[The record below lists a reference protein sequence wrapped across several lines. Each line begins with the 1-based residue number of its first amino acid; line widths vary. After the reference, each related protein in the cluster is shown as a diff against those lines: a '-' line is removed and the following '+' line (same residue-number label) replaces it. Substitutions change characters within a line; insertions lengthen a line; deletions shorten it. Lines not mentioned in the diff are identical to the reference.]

1 MPFTPALSAQ
11 RLAEFLGALSGVPD
25 GRSLA
30 RVAAER
36 AARALAAEVAAVL
49 AADGTVTASVGF
61 PLGRVP
67 ARTLAE
73 VADGTRDEV
82 LVPGAGMCPAVSVPI
97 GGESPGHLLV
107 ARSSGG
113 SMMPGWSIRDGSTMD
128 ESLVDG
134 RFTVDEL
141 SLVRGMA
148 RVLELTQHA
157 RLTLQAERRQAEEN
171 SRLLRSLQIRQRLLE
186 QIAEVQRA
194 ITRREPLPRILD
206 AITAGAR
213 DLLGDDLAGL
223 RFRDPDDPGM
233 LLLVASTGIPDEVAK
248 RVWRLPVDAGGPAAF
263 AIERDELVVFDNP
276 AELAPFDDQLR
287 TAMAAPVHENGTV
300 VGGLVVGSYQLG
312 RRYHAGDRELLALF
326 AEQVSLAV
334 TDAKTREAIV
344 AAYHDSL
351 TGLASR
357 GLFLDRLEHRLAE
370 ARAGAAQAPA
380 VLFVDLD
387 RFKTVNDSLGH
398 AAGDLL
404 LVGVAERLRD
414 CLGPGD
420 TAARVGGDEFT
431 VLLTGVAG
439 PDAARAVAAGILDSL
454 RAAFPIHGGEVFI
467 DASIGVAL
475 GTDPGQDA
483 EAVVRD
489 ADVAMYHAKQRRT
502 RCELFQ
508 PAMHDTFVRRLAV
521 EANLR
526 RAIERGEFVLR
537 YQPIVA
543 LHGGPAGGAPGGD
556 VVTGET
562 VIGLEA
568 LLRWQ
573 HPQRGLLEPAEFV
586 PIAEDA
592 GLIVPIDRW
601 VLGEACRRA
610 AGWNARRPADRPLTI
625 TVNLSARGLQQP
637 DLPAVVAA
645 ALEESGLAPECLV
658 LEITESL
665 LLHDTEATVHR
676 LAALKAQRLRVA
688 IDDFG
693 TGYSSLAYLR
703 RFPMDIIKVA
713 KSFVD
718 DIAVDPQASA
728 VARSIVQ
735 LGQLLRLTTIAE
747 GIEGAEQLD
756 RLIES
761 GCELGQG
768 YYFAKPLDLEEV
780 ETLLFA
786 PVSTGG

>member
-1 MPFTPALSAQ
+1 
-11 RLAEFLGALSGVPD
+11 
-25 GRSLA
+25 
-30 RVAAER
+30 
-36 AARALAAEVAAVL
+36 
-49 AADGTVTASVGF
+49 VGF

-67 ARTLAE
+67 GHTLAE
-73 VADGTRDEV
+73 VAAGTRDEV
-82 LVPGAGMCPAVSVPI
+82 PVPGAGRCRAVAVPI

-107 ARSSGG
+107 ARSAGG
-113 SMMPGWSIRDGSTMD
+113 SIMPGWSILDESTMD
-128 ESLVDG
+128 ESIVDG
-134 RFTVDEL
+134 GFTVDEV

-157 RLTLQAERRQAEEN
+157 RLTLRAERRQAEEN
-171 SRLLRSLQIRQRLLE
+171 TRLVRSLQVRQRLLE
-186 QIAEVQRA
+186 QISQVQRA
-194 ITRREPLPRILD
+194 ISRRAPLSRILD
-206 AITAGAR
+206 TITAGAR
-213 DLLGDDLAGL
+213 ELLGDDVAGL
-223 RFRDPDDPGM
+223 RIRDPDDPGM
-233 LLLVASTGIPDEVAK
+233 LLLMSQTGVPDQLAK
-248 RVWRLPVDAGGPAAF
+248 RIWRLPLAAGGPAAE
-263 AIERDELVVFDNP
+263 AIERDELVVCDNP
-276 AELAPFDDQLR
+276 AELAPINDRLR
-287 TAMAAPVHENGTV
+287 TAMAAPVHENDAV
-300 VGGLVVGSYQLG
+300 VGGLVVGSYQMG
-312 RRYHAGDRELLALF
+312 RRYHAGDRELLRLF

-334 TDAKTREAIV
+334 ADAKTREAIA

-357 GLFLDRLEHRLAE
+357 ALFLDRLEHRLAA
-370 ARAGAAQAPA
+370 ARAGGVARTAGGAGDGRPA

-404 LVGVAERLRD
+404 LVGVAERLRG
-414 CLGPGD
+414 CLGPDD

-431 VLLTGVAG
+431 VLL
-439 PDAARAVAAGILDSL
+439 DAVCGADEARAVAARILDSL
-454 RAAFPIHGGEVFI
+454 RAAFPINGGEVFI
-467 DASIGVAL
+467 DASIGVAFD
-475 GTDPGQDA
+475 TDPAQDA
-483 EAVVRD
+483 EALVRD

-508 PAMHDTFVRRLAV
+508 PGMHDTFVRRLGV

-526 RAIERGEFVLR
+526 RALERREFALR

-543 LHGGPAGGAPGGD
+543 LDGSA
-556 VVTGET
+556 

-568 LLRWQ
+568 LLRWR

-610 AGWNARRPADRPLTI
+610 AGWNARRPPDRPLTV

-637 DLPAVVAA
+637 DLPAVVAG
-645 ALEESGLAPECLV
+645 ALDSSGLAPECLV
-658 LEITESL
+658 LELTESL
-665 LLHDTEATVHR
+665 LLHDSEATVHR
-676 LAALKAQRLRVA
+676 LAALRAQGVRVA

-718 DIAVDPQASA
+718 DIAVDQQASA
-728 VARSIVQ
+728 VARVIVQ
-735 LGQLLRLTTIAE
+735 LGRLLRLTTIAE
-747 GIEGAEQLD
+747 GIEDSEQLD
-756 RLIES
+756 WLREF

-768 YYFAKPLDLEEV
+768 YYFAKPLDPDEV
-780 ETLLFA
+780 EALLFR
-786 PVSTGG
+786 PVPLP

>member
-1 MPFTPALSAQ
+1 
-11 RLAEFLGALSGVPD
+11 
-25 GRSLA
+25 
-30 RVAAER
+30 
-36 AARALAAEVAAVL
+36 
-49 AADGTVTASVGF
+49 
-61 PLGRVP
+61 
-67 ARTLAE
+67 
-73 VADGTRDEV
+73 
-82 LVPGAGMCPAVSVPI
+82 
-97 GGESPGHLLV
+97 
-107 ARSSGG
+107 
-113 SMMPGWSIRDGSTMD
+113 MD
-128 ESLVDG
+128 ESIVDG
-134 RFTVDEL
+134 GFTVDEV

-148 RVLELTQHA
+148 RVLELTLHA
-157 RLTLQAERRQAEEN
+157 RQTLQAERRQAEEN
-171 SRLLRSLQIRQRLLE
+171 ARLLHSVQVRQRLLE
-186 QIAEVQRA
+186 QISEVQRA
-194 ITRREPLPRILD
+194 ITRRAPLVRILD
-206 AITAGAR
+206 TITAGAR
-213 DLLGDDLAGL
+213 ELLDDDVAGL
-223 RFRDPDDPGM
+223 RIRDPDDADM
-233 LLLVASTGIPDEVAK
+233 LLLVSSTGVPDQLAK
-248 RVWRLPVDAGGPAAF
+248 RLWRLPMEAGGPAAE
-263 AIERDELVVFDNP
+263 AIERDELVVCENP
-276 AELAPFDDQLR
+276 AALASFNDRLR
-287 TAMAAPVHENGTV
+287 TAMAAPVHENSTV
-300 VGGLVVGSYQLG
+300 VGSLVVGSYRPD

-326 AEQVSLAV
+326 AEQVSLAL

-357 GLFLDRLEHRLAE
+357 ALFLDRLEHRLAE
-370 ARAGAAQAPA
+370 AREAGGQASPA

-398 AAGDLL
+398 SAGDLL
-404 LVGVAERLRD
+404 LVGVAGRLRG
-414 CLGPGD
+414 CLGSED

-431 VLLTGVAG
+431 VLLADVAG
-439 PDAARAVAAGILDSL
+439 PDAARAVAARILDSL

-483 EAVVRD
+483 EALIRD

-508 PAMHDTFVRRLAV
+508 PAMHDTFVRRLGV

-526 RAIERGEFVLR
+526 RALERGEFALR

-543 LHGGPAGGAPGGD
+543 LEGGA
-556 VVTGET
+556 

-586 PIAEDA
+586 PIAEDT

-610 AGWNARRPADRPLTI
+610 AAWNERRGPGRPLTV

-637 DLPAVVAA
+637 DLPTVVAG
-645 ALEESGLAPECLV
+645 ALNASGLAPECLV
-658 LEITESL
+658 LEVTESL
-665 LLHDTEATVHR
+665 LLHDTDATVHR
-676 LAALKAQRLRVA
+676 LAALKAQRVRVA

-713 KSFVD
+713 KTFVD

-728 VARSIVQ
+728 VARAIVQ
-735 LGQLLRLTTIAE
+735 LGRLLRLTTIAE
-747 GIEGAEQLD
+747 GIEGAEQLE
-756 RLIES
+756 RLREC

-768 YYFAKPLDLEEV
+768 YYFAKPLDPDEV
-780 ETLLFA
+780 EALLFR
-786 PVSTGG
+786 PVPLA

>member
-1 MPFTPALSAQ
+1 MPPPPALTAQ
-11 RLAEFLGALSGVPD
+11 RLAEFVAALSAVPD
-25 GRSLA
+25 GRPLA

-67 ARTLAE
+67 AHTLAE
-73 VADGTRDEV
+73 VAEGTRDV
-82 LVPGAGMCPAVSVPI
+82 VPVPGAGVCCAVAVPI

-107 ARSSGG
+107 ARSAGG
-113 SMMPGWSIRDGSTMD
+113 SMMPGWSILDESIMD
-128 ESLVDG
+128 ESIVDG

-171 SRLLRSLQIRQRLLE
+171 SRLLRSLQVRQRLLE
-186 QIAEVQRA
+186 QISEVQRA
-194 ITRREPLPRILD
+194 ITRRAPLARILD
-206 AITAGAR
+206 TITAGAK
-213 DLLGDDLAGL
+213 DLLGDDVAGL
-223 RFRDPDDPGM
+223 RIRDPDDPGM
-233 LLLVASTGIPDEVAK
+233 LLLMSQTGLPDQLAK
-248 RVWRLPVDAGGPAAF
+248 RLWRLPMEVGGPAVE
-263 AIERDELVVFDNP
+263 AIERDELVVCDNP
-276 AELAPFDDQLR
+276 AVLAPFNDLLR
-287 TAMAAPVHENGTV
+287 VAMAAPVHENNTV
-300 VGGLVVGSYQLG
+300 VGSLVVGSYQLG

-334 TDAKTREAIV
+334 TDAKTREAIIT
-344 AAYHDSL
+344 AYHDSL

-357 GLFLDRLEHRLAE
+357 ALFLNRLEHRLAE
-370 ARAGAAQAPA
+370 VRDGAGQGPPA

-404 LVGVAERLRD
+404 LVGVAERLRG
-414 CLGPGD
+414 CLGPDD

-431 VLLTGVAG
+431 VLLHAVSGAEV
-439 PDAARAVAAGILDSL
+439 ARAVAARILDSL

-467 DASIGVAL
+467 DASIGVAM

-483 EAVVRD
+483 EALVRD

-521 EANLR
+521 EAALR
-526 RAIERGEFVLR
+526 RAMERGEFTLR
-537 YQPIVA
+537 YQPIVTLDGNA
-543 LHGGPAGGAPGGD
+543 
-556 VVTGET
+556 

-573 HPQRGLLEPAEFV
+573 HPQRGLVEPAEFV

-610 AGWNARRPADRPLTI
+610 AGWNARRPPERPLTV

-637 DLPAVVAA
+637 DLPAVVAG
-645 ALEESGLAPECLV
+645 ALASSGLAAQCLV

-665 LLHDTEATVHR
+665 LLHDSDATVRR
-676 LAALKAQRLRVA
+676 LAALREQGVRVA

-718 DIAVDPQASA
+718 DIAVDQQASA
-728 VARSIVQ
+728 VARVIVQ
-735 LGQLLRLTTIAE
+735 LGRLLRLTTIAE

-756 RLIES
+756 WLREF

-768 YYFAKPLDLEEV
+768 YLFAKPLDPNEV
-780 ETLLFA
+780 EELLFR
-786 PVSTGG
+786 PVPSVSA

>member
-1 MPFTPALSAQ
+1 MPPTPALTAQ
-11 RLAEFLGALSGVPD
+11 RLAEFLAALSGVPD

-67 ARTLAE
+67 ATRLAE
-73 VADGTRDEV
+73 VAEGTRDEV
-82 LVPGAGMCPAVSVPI
+82 PVPGAGVCPAVSVPI

-113 SMMPGWSIRDGSTMD
+113 SMMPGWSILDESTMD
-128 ESLVDG
+128 ASIVDG

-148 RVLELTQHA
+148 RVLELTQHT

-171 SRLLRSLQIRQRLLE
+171 TRLLRSLQVRQRLLE
-186 QIAEVQRA
+186 QISAVQRA
-194 ITRREPLPRILD
+194 ITRRAPLPRILD
-206 AITAGAR
+206 TITAGAR
-213 DLLGDDLAGL
+213 ELLGDDVAGL

-233 LLLVASTGIPDEVAK
+233 LLLVSSTGIPEEKAK
-248 RVWRLPVDAGGPAAF
+248 RVWRLPIEAGGPAAS
-263 AIERDELVVFDNP
+263 AIERDELVVCDNP
-276 AELAPFDDQLR
+276 AELVPFASSLR
-287 TAMAAPVHENGTV
+287 TAMAAPVHENGAV
-300 VGGLVVGSYQLG
+300 VGSLVVGSYQLG

-357 GLFLDRLEHRLAE
+357 ALFLDRLEHRLAE
-370 ARAGAAQAPA
+370 ARAAGAPAPA

-404 LVGVAERLRD
+404 LVGVAGRLRD
-414 CLGPGD
+414 CLGPDD

-439 PDAARAVAAGILDSL
+439 PDAARTVASRILDSL

-543 LHGGPAGGAPGGD
+543 LNGVAAGGNA
-556 VVTGET
+556 VTGDA
-562 VIGLEA
+562 VVGLEA

-601 VLGEACRRA
+601 VMEEACHRA

-625 TVNLSARGLQQP
+625 TVNVSARCLQQP
-637 DLPAVVAA
+637 GMPTVVARV
-645 ALEESGLAPECLV
+645 LDESGLPPQCLV
-658 LEITESL
+658 LEMTESL
-665 LLHDTEATVHR
+665 LVHDTEATVQR
-676 LAALKAQRLRVA
+676 LTALRAQRIRVA

-703 RFPMDIIKVA
+703 RFPMDIIKLA

-728 VARSIVQ
+728 VARAIVQ
-735 LGQLLRLTTIAE
+735 LGHLLHLTTIAE
-747 GIEGAEQLD
+747 GIEAAEQLD
-756 RLIES
+756 RLLES

-768 YYFAKPLDLEEV
+768 YYFAKPLDPEEV
-780 ETLLFA
+780 EALLF
-786 PVSTGG
+786 STGG

>member
-1 MPFTPALSAQ
+1 
-11 RLAEFLGALSGVPD
+11 V
-25 GRSLA
+25 
-30 RVAAER
+30 
-36 AARALAAEVAAVL
+36 
-49 AADGTVTASVGF
+49 
-61 PLGRVP
+61 
-67 ARTLAE
+67 
-73 VADGTRDEV
+73 
-82 LVPGAGMCPAVSVPI
+82 
-97 GGESPGHLLV
+97 
-107 ARSSGG
+107 
-113 SMMPGWSIRDGSTMD
+113 D
-128 ESLVDG
+128 ES
-134 RFTVDEL
+134 FTVDEV

-157 RLTLQAERRQAEEN
+157 RTTLAAERRQAAEN
-171 SRLLRSLQIRQRLLE
+171 ARLLRSLQVRQRLLE
-186 QIAEVQRA
+186 QLSEVQRA
-194 ITRREPLPRILD
+194 ITRRAPLGRILD
-206 AITAGAR
+206 TITAGAR
-213 DLLGDDLAGL
+213 ELLDDDVAGL
-223 RFRDPDDPGM
+223 RIRDPDDPGI
-233 LLLVASTGIPDEVAK
+233 LLLMSSTGVPDQVAK
-248 RVWRLPVDAGGPAAF
+248 RLWRLPMSAGGPAAE
-263 AIERDELVVFDNP
+263 AVERDELVVCTDP
-276 AELAPFDDQLR
+276 DDLAAFDDRLR
-287 TAMAAPVHENGTV
+287 SAIAAPVHEHDA
-300 VGGLVVGSYQLG
+300 VVGSLVVASYRPG
-312 RRYHAGDRELLALF
+312 RRYTAGDRELLAMF

-357 GLFLDRLEHRLAE
+357 ALFLDRLEHRLAATRGRRE
-370 ARAGAAQAPA
+370 AAAGDPTPAGDVTPADEGGGGYPA

-398 AAGDLL
+398 SAGDLL
-404 LVGVAERLRD
+404 LVGVAERLRG
-414 CLGPGD
+414 CLGPDD

-431 VLLTGVAG
+431 VLLAEVAG
-439 PDAARAVAAGILDSL
+439 ADAARAVAARILDSL
-454 RAAFPIHGGEVFI
+454 RAAFTIHGGDVFI
-467 DASIGVAL
+467 DASIGVAV
-475 GTDPGQDA
+475 GTDAGQDA
-483 EAVVRD
+483 ESLVRD

-508 PAMHDTFVRRLAV
+508 PVMHATFVRRLGV

-526 RAIERGEFVLR
+526 RALERGEFALR

-543 LHGGPAGGAPGGD
+543 LDGNA
-556 VVTGET
+556 

-610 AGWNARRPADRPLTI
+610 AAWNTRRPPERPLTI

-637 DLPAVVAA
+637 DLPAVVSA
-645 ALEESGLAPECLV
+645 ALASSGLAPECLV
-658 LEITESL
+658 LELTESL
-665 LLHDTEATVHR
+665 LLHDTEATIHR
-676 LAALKAQRLRVA
+676 LAALKAQGVRVA

-713 KSFVD
+713 KTFVD

-728 VARSIVQ
+728 VARAIVQ
-735 LGQLLRLTTIAE
+735 LGRLLHLTTIAE
-747 GIEGAEQLD
+747 GIEDTDQLD
-756 RLIES
+756 WLREF

-768 YYFAKPLDLEEV
+768 YFFAKPLEATEV
-780 ETLLFA
+780 ETLLFR
-786 PVSTGG
+786 PVPLGQ